1 MELKSR
7 QTYILRSL
15 LDADREVTSAELLE
29 KLGIAKRTFYYD
41 VEKINDYLAQHGMG
55 RLAISGARVRA
66 EISDQAALDR
76 QLRRNSSY
84 FFSVTERRA
93 MEILYISLNS
103 ETVTIGRLM
112 DSFEV
117 SKNTALADIKMI
129 REELEAW
136 SLSTSSTNRDS
147 THTAARESASPVS
160 RAYRLRNRARKKG
173 TPPVFRR
180 VT

>member
-55 RLAISGARVRA
+55 RLVISGARVRA

-103 ETVTIGRLM
+103 ETVTIVL
-112 DSFEV
+112 
-117 SKNTALADIKMI
+117 LI
-129 REELEAW
+129 
-136 SLSTSSTNRDS
+136 
-147 THTAARESASPVS
+147 
-160 RAYRLRNRARKKG
+160 
-173 TPPVFRR
+173 
-180 VT
+180 